1 MSNCTRASESY
12 LRRISKRYFSSLL
25 QSLNDIILKLCR
37 CPFVPKKRN
46 KMIHSAMA
54 DFGRFGGLSET
65 GVYLE

>member
-25 QSLNDIILKLCR
+25 QSLQDTILRLRR
-37 CPFVPKKRN
+37 CSFVSKKRN
-46 KMIHSAMA
+46 KMIHSAMV